1 MASRATRVLGTLLL
15 LMTSAAC
22 ASYSHVRF
30 APAIQDAELRGEAND
45 VQARIVVSWR
55 GIKERDDV
63 PELRFRVRVENPGPT
78 PFTLVPAAFE
88 LLDAALVSFG
98 FALTEALPT
107 AVEPGSSATFDLAF
121 PVPGP
126 KALDQFDLSALT
138 LRTRFQ
144 GERWS
149 WNTTF
154 QRAVRAYDDPYYQPH
169 WGFHFGWV
177 IGH

>member
-1 MASRATRVLGTLLL
+1 
-15 LMTSAAC
+15 MTGVAC
-22 ASYSHVRF
+22 ASYSNVRF
-30 APAIQDAELRGEAND
+30 APAIQDTELRGEADD
-45 VQARIVVSWR
+45 VEARIVVAWR

-88 LLDAALVSFG
+88 LLDAALTSFG
-98 FALTEALPT
+98 DAATDALPT
-107 AVEPGSSATFDLAF
+107 AVEPGGSVTFEIAF
-121 PVPGP
+121 PVSGA
-126 KALDQFDLSALT
+126 KALEGFDLSALT

-154 QRAVRAYDDPYYQPH
+154 QRAVRAYDDPYYEPH

-177 IGH
+177 ISS